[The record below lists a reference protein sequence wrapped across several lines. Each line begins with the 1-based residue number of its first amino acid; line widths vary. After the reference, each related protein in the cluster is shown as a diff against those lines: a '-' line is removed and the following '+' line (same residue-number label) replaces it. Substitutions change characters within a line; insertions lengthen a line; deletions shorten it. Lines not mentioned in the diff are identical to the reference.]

1 MNETVLRE
9 LLQETMAGDEPPIG
23 RPMVGGAVRGAR
35 RARRRRLAAG
45 ITAAAAIIPAL
56 AIGLPAVAGALA
68 PATPVRRI
76 PVQPLAGGP
85 PVKKTTHHAA
95 APVTTFMF
103 VRPRRLANH
112 ADVNPVPITIQSLG
126 QLLIDD
132 LPAHAGMSQ
141 IEASVNVNPSATYRT
156 ADAWFNDVTTPIGSG
171 TVQADNMLAGSKAID
186 FGCPPSKDPLCRLYS
201 LPGGVKVVEMYSQG
215 VVQSTRT
222 PFVQLNVDVFRPGV
236 AELSIFESDGAMA
249 AGSPI
254 TRGMPLTMRQ
264 MLKIAL
270 DSRWQFT
277 ISQAFVTAA
286 SGLHVAPLD
295 MSGS

>member
-1 MNETVLRE
+1 MNETVLRD
-9 LLQETMAGDEPPIG
+9 LLQQTMESDEPPIG
-23 RPMVGGAVRGAR
+23 RAIVGSAVRGAR
-35 RARRRRLAAG
+35 TIRRRRLAAG
-45 ITAAAAIIPAL
+45 ITAAAALVPAL
-56 AIGLPAVAGALA
+56 AFGVPAVAGALA
-68 PATPVRRI
+68 PAIPVRHI
-76 PVQPLAGGP
+76 PVQPLAGGIP
-85 PVKKTTHHAA
+85 AKKTTHAA
-95 APVTTFMF
+95 VPVTTFTF
-103 VRPRRLANH
+103 VRPRRLASH

-132 LPAHAGMSQ
+132 LPAHAQMSQ
-141 IEASVNVNPSATYRT
+141 IEASVNVDPSATYRT

-171 TVQADNMLAGSKAID
+171 TVQADNMVAGSTAID
-186 FGCPPSKDPLCRLYS
+186 FGCGLGNDPLCRAYG
-201 LPGGVKVVEMYSQG
+201 LPGGIKVVEGYTKG
-215 VVQSTRT
+215 VVQATET
-222 PFVQLNVDVFRPGV
+222 PFVQLSVDVFRPGV

-254 TRGMPLTMRQ
+254 TKGMPLTMRQ